1 MNSYLQGAQPIRVT
15 RAIVLAVA
23 LFSIASSARG
33 QEPQRARNQEAQ
45 PANLQELR
53 EKMQQLEQAMQELK
67 GQIDAVE
74 EAQRPPSG
82 EPDNG
87 PGVSNRSYPVTRLPK
102 VAGAHASGT
111 DLASAD
117 ASAAMKTNESATG
130 NATKKQ
136 SESTLEV
143 YGFAMLDMGYQFKQN
158 DPNWFDVVRATKLPA
173 FENQFEPDGKWFTG
187 VRQTR
192 FGVKASTPTA
202 IGDLKTIF
210 EFELFGTGADQGQTT
225 FRLRHA
231 YGELGQFGAGQYWSP
246 FMDIDVFPNTIE
258 YWGPAGMVLF
268 RNVQFRWMP
277 IKGRNSVT
285 IALERPGA
293 SADQGVYGDR
303 IELQGVR
310 PKFDLP
316 DLSLN
321 GRIERKWGHVQ
332 LAGIFR
338 KIKWVDT
345 INTDNINLSGSAFG
359 WGVNLTSALKFGK
372 DTTGK
377 FEFVYGDGI
386 QNYMN
391 DAPVDIGIKNNFS
404 DPTRPIKGVAL
415 PLLGAVGYVD
425 HNWNSHLSSTIG
437 YSLLNIYNSNAQ
449 NASDYHQGHYASTNL
464 LWSPYQNFL
473 FGTEFVFGRR
483 VNFRDGFNVNDYH
496 LQFSFK
502 YNFSHVF
509 KF

>member
-87 PGVSNRSYPVTRLPK
+87 PGVSHRSYPVTRLPK

-187 VRQTR
+187 V
-192 FGVKASTPTA
+192 
-202 IGDLKTIF
+202 
-210 EFELFGTGADQGQTT
+210 
-225 FRLRHA
+225 
-231 YGELGQFGAGQYWSP
+231 
-246 FMDIDVFPNTIE
+246 
-258 YWGPAGMVLF
+258 
-268 RNVQFRWMP
+268 
-277 IKGRNSVT
+277 
-285 IALERPGA
+285 
-293 SADQGVYGDR
+293 
-303 IELQGVR
+303 
-310 PKFDLP
+310 
-316 DLSLN
+316 
-321 GRIERKWGHVQ
+321 
-332 LAGIFR
+332 
-338 KIKWVDT
+338 
-345 INTDNINLSGSAFG
+345 
-359 WGVNLTSALKFGK
+359 
-372 DTTGK
+372 
-377 FEFVYGDGI
+377 
-386 QNYMN
+386 
-391 DAPVDIGIKNNFS
+391 
-404 DPTRPIKGVAL
+404 
-415 PLLGAVGYVD
+415 
-425 HNWNSHLSSTIG
+425 
-437 YSLLNIYNSNAQ
+437 
-449 NASDYHQGHYASTNL
+449 
-464 LWSPYQNFL
+464 
-473 FGTEFVFGRR
+473 
-483 VNFRDGFNVNDYH
+483 
-496 LQFSFK
+496 
-502 YNFSHVF
+502 
-509 KF
+509 